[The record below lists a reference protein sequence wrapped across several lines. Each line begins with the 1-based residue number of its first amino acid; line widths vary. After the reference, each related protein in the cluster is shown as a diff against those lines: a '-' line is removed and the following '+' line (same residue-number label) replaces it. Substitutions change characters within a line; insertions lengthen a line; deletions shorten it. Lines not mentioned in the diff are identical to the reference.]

1 MDIIFY
7 ISYIDKP
14 ELYNNTFNL
23 LLDNFNNLYFNHYE
37 IINNGVYETTEFLL
51 RLSNDD
57 NIIDGLLMYLNEHKI
72 FYNIKE

>member
-14 ELYNNTFNL
+14 DLYNDTFNL

-37 IINNGVYETTEFLL
+37 IINNGIYETTEFLL

-57 NIIDGLLMYLNEHKI
+57 NIIDDLLMYLTEHKI